1 LANAYSILHN
11 YDRPLYTPNYN
22 LISTVLQYKQGKL
35 DANRQRLQTV
45 YDQLSVIDVAK
56 AEDQEYVEKRL
67 QTAKDIA
74 NKYSALD
81 LSSNGLA
88 NDLIG
93 KLTEVVDDNVK
104 NAAISTKIYRSEK
117 AVWDKKRTEKP
128 EEYSE
133 DNYQYAMRGAEVW
146 LNDGQVG
153 TKYNGGG
160 GFIAYDNYD
169 KRLQDNIHNI
179 AKELK
184 ATWVVQENGVGMFID
199 NVTKEAVDRGRLDA
213 ALDVFIGKSG
223 RDQMQREAW
232 NRSRFVD
239 EEQLKTQYNAKFS
252 NDLEEA
258 DHYLTNLKSLRDKEK
273 NPKKRDEY
281 DALAQAWEQ
290 RKGTTLSSPY
300 DAVGRE
306 GAYYSLYV
314 NDFKGKYLD
323 AYSYGPRVIK
333 REVDQNHVKSLEF
346 EEKVREFN
354 LNYELKEKEL
364 KLKEDKA
371 MREAGID
378 PVTGQPITNL
388 IPAGKKDVGEDQG
401 YKEMKVS
408 EKELQ
413 DFDNALKGLQ
423 RVVPGLGETSLSELA
438 EKVSDA
444 DIASNQ
450 VKEYTIGGKKIKL
463 NFSDPKVRN
472 AIINFDKKAVAVAPE
487 IKALRQ
493 QLGNFKGDIL
503 NKVIE
508 ESRVNPDFSAVFP
521 SVNKMIVGNSKSGF
535 KVVDTD
541 FNSYQ
546 ALLYKVNKNGG
557 GQKGYSKLSE
567 GEKLTLDMHVYNHMI
582 LDPKMDKGLKRQAF
596 NQMRSDLT
604 SKIGYDNFRKLPT
617 SLAKMESEAKVTY
630 GGVTY
635 NLGGKPSVLDK
646 EKGRGR
652 YDLGSTTGILADRA
666 ALSDLGFWDTESSGS
681 SMESLF
687 TDGLNLIK
695 TSYDKNLSESQMTPT
710 NTIFEV
716 GANDYRS
723 KALKQAIGQSK
734 NKDNIK
740 LTFLMDKDGNP
751 SGEVQYSYYEY
762 DNDKKT
768 RVLKYGGVLKKEK
781 AEALG
786 FSHEKELKYD
796 FTADYG
802 KDAHVFNLGG
812 VHESEIDAAV
822 RDRSMK
828 SYGGI
833 LPMDDPNVI
842 QSIIAS
848 AKSTGDPALVNKVL
862 DEIERFQNDPGFI
875 DTKLAGHD
883 EDKMYHLE
891 LRTATGGYHSV
902 PLVKAFSTNE
912 VGNFLYDESLY
923 MKHNIFGQYL
933 NKMINTEASRA
944 AIRSSREDI
953 QRMLR

>member
-1 LANAYSILHN
+1 MANAYSILHN

-104 NAAISTKIYRSEK
+104 NAAISTKIYRAEK
-117 AVWDKKRTEKP
+117 SVWDKKRTEKP

-133 DNYQYAMRGAEVW
+133 DNYQVAMRGAEAW

-160 GFIAYDNYD
+160 GFIAYDNYE

-239 EEQLKTQYNAKFS
+239 EEQLKAQYNSKFT
-252 NDLEEA
+252 NEIQQA
-258 DHYLTNLKSLRDKEK
+258 DHYVTNLRSLRDKEK

-281 DALAQAWEQ
+281 DAALQAWEQ
-290 RKGTTLSSPY
+290 RKGTTMASPY

-323 AYSYGPRVIK
+323 AYSYGPRVLK
-333 REVDQNHVKSLEF
+333 REVDQNHVKTLEF
-346 EEKVREFN
+346 QEKVREFD
-354 LNYELKEKEL
+354 LNYDLKVKEYELKEA
-364 KLKEDKA
+364 KA

-378 PVTGQPITNL
+378 PATGLPITNL
-388 IPAGKKDVGEDQG
+388 IPTGKAEAQGDKQG

-408 EKELQ
+408 EKEFE
-413 DFDNALKGLQ
+413 DFNNALKSLQ
-423 RVVPGLGETSLSELA
+423 QVVPGLGETSLTELA
-438 EKVSDA
+438 EKVSDS

-463 NFSDPKVRN
+463 NFADPKVRN
-472 AIINFDKKAVAVAPE
+472 VIINFDKKAVAVAPE

-503 NKVIE
+503 GKIIE
-508 ESRVNPDFSAVFP
+508 ESRINPDFSAAFP
-521 SVNKMIVGNSKSGF
+521 TVNKMIVGNSKSGF
-535 KVVDTD
+535 KVIDTD

-567 GEKLTLDMHVYNHMI
+567 GEKLTLDMHVYNHMM

-604 SKIGYDNFRKLPT
+604 AKIGYDNFRKLPT
-617 SLAKMESEAKVTY
+617 SLDKMENEAKITYRGVQYDVKGAPLRKVTN
-630 GGVTY
+630 T
-635 NLGGKPSVLDK
+635 GKEYTVSDPTAVFTDIS
-646 EKGRGR
+646 
-652 YDLGSTTGILADRA
+652 
-666 ALSDLGFWDTESSGS
+666 ALSGLGFWDTESSGA

-687 TDGLNLIK
+687 KDGLRVIQ
-695 TSYDKNLSESQMTPT
+695 TSYDKSLEKSTMMPSNRS
-710 NTIFEV
+710 FEV
-716 GANDYRS
+716 GADDYRA

-734 NKDNIK
+734 NKDNIE
-740 LTFLMDKDGNP
+740 LIYLVNDKGEPDGR
-751 SGEVQYSYYEY
+751 VQYNYWEY
-762 DNDKKT
+762 DKATGKRT
-768 RVLKYGGVLKKEK
+768 QKYGGILEKEK
-781 AEALG
+781 VEALG
-786 FSHEKELKYD
+786 FAHEKELKFD

-802 KDAHVFNLGG
+802 KDAHVFDLGG
-812 VHESEIDAAV
+812 VHDSEIDPAV
-822 RDRSMK
+822 KQRAMQT
-828 SYGGI
+828 YGGI
-833 LPMDDPNVI
+833 LPMDDPSVV

-848 AKSTGDPALVNKVL
+848 AKSSGDPALVNRVL
-862 DEIERFQNDPGFI
+862 DEIERFQQDPGFI
-875 DTKLAGHD
+875 NAKLAGHD
-883 EDKMYHLE
+883 EDNMYHLE
-891 LRTATGGYHSV
+891 LKTASGGRYSV
-902 PLVKAFSTNE
+902 PVAKGFSTNE
-912 VGNFLYDESLY
+912 VGNFLYNESLY
-923 MKHNIFGQYL
+923 MKHNLFGQYL
-933 NKMINTEASRA
+933 NDMINTEASRA